1 MFLRIF
7 SLICFFLFLIPS
19 AAEAI
24 QVRIRLDHPKNQ
36 GKVAAKE
43 LITGTASHRGQPFV
57 LVRPKLKSK
66 KSGSTNPWW
75 VQQNVRQNSRGQFV
89 GRAHFGNQHTPDG
102 TAFEMLAI
110 LVQDLE
116 FLGRLQKSYSIDEIP
131 RGTIRSRL
139 FTVELDTSKKKAE
152 PIGFVAYPQEGDL
165 VGRKESLMGMT
176 PKFGIPVVFV
186 RAEKGDGRWWTQS
199 IVTPDPT
206 GKFKSDLYFGNED
219 TPNKSRFQIA
229 VVVLQEKDAAALAK
243 GKTVKS
249 LPRDHL
255 GLQTIT
261 VELQHEITRRNATPN
276 KK

>member
-1 MFLRIF
+1 MI
-7 SLICFFLFLIPS
+7 
-19 AAEAI
+19 
-24 QVRIRLDHPKNQ
+24 
-36 GKVAAKE
+36 
-43 LITGTASHRGQPFV
+43 
-57 LVRPKLKSK
+57 
-66 KSGSTNPWW
+66 
-75 VQQNVRQNSRGQFV
+75 
-89 GRAHFGNQHTPDG
+89 
-102 TAFEMLAI
+102 
-110 LVQDLE
+110 
-116 FLGRLQKSYSIDEIP
+116 
-131 RGTIRSRL
+131 
-139 FTVELDTSKKKAE
+139 
-152 PIGFVAYPQEGDL
+152 
-165 VGRKESLMGMT
+165 

-186 RAEKGDGRWWTQS
+186 RSEKGNGVWWTQS